1 MIFTCT
7 EPGKIHLVALNGNKK
22 SIKDKTKIQ
31 RIITKKEETTLHN
44 LFLA

>member
-1 MIFTCT
+1 MIYTCT

-31 RIITKKEETTLHN
+31 DFGMKEETTVHN